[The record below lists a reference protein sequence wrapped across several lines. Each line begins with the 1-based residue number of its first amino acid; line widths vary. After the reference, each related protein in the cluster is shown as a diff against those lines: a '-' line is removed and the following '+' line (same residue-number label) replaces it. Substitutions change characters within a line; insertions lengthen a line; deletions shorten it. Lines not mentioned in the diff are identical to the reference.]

1 MKWPW
6 QKSAPPETRATDS
19 QRVLAVTVVGQT
31 VWALINYDDF
41 VRNAYSKN
49 PIVYRCIQLISQMA
63 ASTPWM
69 LNDKDLDESNDRLAM
84 TLMQPSD
91 SMAHADLVEALIGS
105 MLLAGEAFVEGM
117 EVRGQLVEM
126 AYMRPDFVKV
136 VPAVDGS
143 VARYEFDAGGGK
155 KVYENPLPGG
165 FGSQAWCQVCH
176 IKTWHPTDAWR
187 GHSPMLAAASAIMEH
202 NGVGDFARALLKNAA
217 RPSGALV
224 YAPKDPNVPSTMTA
238 EQFDR
243 LKQELDESH
252 AGVANAGRPML
263 LEGGLAWVPM
273 SLTPMEMGTAE
284 ARSTASRE
292 IALALGVPPLLLGLP
307 GDNTYANYAEANIAL
322 WRQTVKPLLRKIT
335 GRMTRWVQPLHRG
348 AVIAPDYDDAPI
360 AETER
365 ALKFETVKTADF
377 LTIDEKRDAV
387 GYPELEGGLGKQV
400 LVAAGLTT
408 LQDLI
413 DTAGMGPD
421 EAGTQAYG
429 PAQTEDDPE
438 NDLEDDQG

>member
-1 MKWPW
+1 MANMKWPW
-6 QKSAPPETRATDS
+6 QKSAPPELRATDS

-31 VWALINYDDF
+31 VWALINYEDF
-41 VRNAYSKN
+41 VKNAYSKN
-49 PIVYRCIQLISQMA
+49 PIVYRCIQLIAQMA

-69 LNDKDLDESNDRLAM
+69 LNDLDLDESRDPLAA

-91 SMAHADLVEALIGS
+91 TMSHSDLVEAIVGS
-105 MLLAGEAFVEGM
+105 LLLAGEAFIEGM
-117 EVRGQLVEM
+117 ELNGRLVEM
-126 AYMRPDFVKV
+126 AYMRPDYVKV

-143 VARYEFDAGGGK
+143 IMRYEFDAGGGK
-155 KVYENPLPGG
+155 KLYPVPLPNGIG
-165 FGSQAWCQVCH
+165 LRSWCQVCH

-224 YAPKDPNVPSTMTA
+224 YAPKDPNVPQTMSDA
-238 EQFDR
+238 QFTR
-243 LKQELDESH
+243 LRQELDDDYS
-252 AGVANAGRPML
+252 GVSNAGRPML
-263 LEGGLAWVPM
+263 LEGGLMWVPM

-322 WRQTVKPLLRKIT
+322 WRQTVKPMLKKIT

-348 AVIAPDYDDAPI
+348 AIIAPDYDDAPI

-365 ALKFETVKTADF
+365 ALAFERVKTADF
-377 LTIDEKRDAV
+377 LTVDEKREAV
-387 GYPELEGGLGKQV
+387 GYPELEKGLGSHV

-413 DTAGMGPD
+413 DTAGMDPAS
-421 EAGTQAYG
+421 AGEQAYG
-429 PAQTEDDPE
+429 PEGEGDAPDDGQ
-438 NDLEDDQG
+438 D

>member
-1 MKWPW
+1 MANMKWPW
-6 QKSAPPETRATDS
+6 QKSAPPELRATDS

-31 VWALINYDDF
+31 IWALINYEDF
-41 VRNAYSKN
+41 VKNAYSKN
-49 PIVYRCIQLISQMA
+49 PIVYRCIQFISQMA
-63 ASTPWM
+63 AATPWM
-69 LNDKDLDESNDRLAM
+69 LNDQDLDEARDPLAV

-91 SMAHADLVEALIGS
+91 TMAHSDLVEAIVGS
-105 MLLAGEAFVEGM
+105 MMLAGEAFIEGM
-117 EVRGQLVEM
+117 ELNGRLVEM
-126 AYMRPDFVKV
+126 AYMRPDYVKV
-136 VPAVDGS
+136 VPATDGTIM
-143 VARYEFDAGGGK
+143 RYEFDAGGGK
-155 KVYENPLPGG
+155 KLYPVPLPNGI
-165 FGSQAWCQVCH
+165 GSRSWCQVCH

-224 YAPKDPNVPSTMTA
+224 YAPKDPTVPQTMSA
-238 EQFDR
+238 DQFDR
-243 LKQELDESH
+243 LKQELDETH
-252 AGVANAGRPML
+252 TGVSNAGRPML

-322 WRQTVKPLLRKIT
+322 WRQTVKPLLKKIT

-348 AVIAPDYDDAPI
+348 AIIAPDYDDAPI

-365 ALKFETVKTADF
+365 AIAFERVKTADF
-377 LTIDEKRDAV
+377 LTWDEKREAV
-387 GYPELEGGLGKQV
+387 GYPKLEKGLGSHV

-413 DTAGMGPD
+413 DTAGMDPAA
-421 EAGTQAYG
+421 AGEQAYG
-429 PAQTEDDPE
+429 PEGEGDTPDDCQ
-438 NDLEDDQG
+438 D